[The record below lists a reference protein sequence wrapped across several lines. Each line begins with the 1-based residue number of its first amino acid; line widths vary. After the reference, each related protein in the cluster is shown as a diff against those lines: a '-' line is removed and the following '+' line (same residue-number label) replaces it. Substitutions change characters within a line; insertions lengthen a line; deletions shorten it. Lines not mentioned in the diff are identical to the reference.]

1 MSKKSGN
8 AIDNAVSTILAKFK
22 QIGAQLIVEKMQLV
36 NKPEYLEEKQRLL
49 DQNSEKLGKP
59 RVIAGLGKY
68 EFLRIMTE
76 DELQTTLLALLPVL
90 SLEETPSTEKCKYL
104 IGTQSGVLMI
114 RTTNVMIRVGGG
126 FASLE
131 DYLK

>member
-49 DQNSEKLGKP
+49 DQNLEKLGKP

-90 SLEETPSTEKCKYL
+90 SLEETPSPEKCKYL